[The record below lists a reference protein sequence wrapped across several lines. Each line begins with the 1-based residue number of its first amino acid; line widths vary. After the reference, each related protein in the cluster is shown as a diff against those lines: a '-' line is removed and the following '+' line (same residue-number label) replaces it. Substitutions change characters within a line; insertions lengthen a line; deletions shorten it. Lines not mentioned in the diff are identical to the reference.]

1 MTISARNRIILSG
14 TALVAVFA
22 AIFVY
27 SVATLFR
34 MAPTQIF
41 DFAGETPIA
50 PLSLVLFC
58 ELFFCIATLVVLY
71 VSFRKTSSAEIF
83 FFMLFVVS
91 MSFDAL
97 KMVHLVID
105 ATSMPPYFGVLVSRI
120 IYFAHFLGPAS
131 LFASGLFATGMRYER
146 LEIVLIST
154 LLLSFTL
161 AATIPIDMT
170 QLEPWF
176 VMRHGYSREIR
187 AVSILLYL
195 FAFANFLLAAYQS
208 RNRNHL
214 IIAAGLA
221 LSIGGREILFYRL
234 DVISVI
240 FAFVLLVFGSTIF
253 GERTHEVYLW
263 S

>member
-14 TALVAVFA
+14 AVLAAAFA

-34 MAPTQIF
+34 MAPTQVF

-50 PLSLVLFC
+50 PLAFLLFC
-58 ELFFCIATLVVLY
+58 ELFFCIATLIVLY
-71 VSFRKTSSAEIF
+71 ISFRKTASAEIF
-83 FFMLFVVS
+83 FFTLFVVS
-91 MSFDAL
+91 MSFDTL
-97 KMVHLVID
+97 KIVLLVID
-105 ATSMPPYFGVLVSRI
+105 ATSLPPYFGVVVSRF

-131 LFASGLFATGMRYER
+131 LFACGLFATGMRYER
-146 LEIVLIST
+146 IEIVLISS

-161 AATIPIDMT
+161 AATVPIDMT
-170 QLEPWF
+170 LLEPWF
-176 VMRHGYSREIR
+176 VMRLGYSREIR
-187 AVSILLYL
+187 GVTVLLYL
-195 FAFANFLLAAYQS
+195 FAFTNFLLAAYQL

-214 IIAAGLA
+214 IIATGLA
-221 LSIGGREILFYRL
+221 LAIGGREILFYRI

-240 FAFVLLVFGSTIF
+240 FAFVLLVFGTTIF

>member
-1 MTISARNRIILSG
+1 MSG
-14 TALVAVFA
+14 TALVALFA

-34 MAPTQIF
+34 MAPTQVF

-50 PLSLVLFC
+50 PLALLLFC
-58 ELFFCIATLVVLY
+58 ELFFCIATLIVLY
-71 VSFRKTSSAEIF
+71 VSFRKTASAEIF
-83 FFMLFVVS
+83 FFMIFVVS
-91 MSFDAL
+91 ISFDAL

-105 ATSMPPYFGVLVSRI
+105 ATSLPPYFGVVVSRCI
-120 IYFAHFLGPAS
+120 HFAHFLGPAS

-146 LEIVLIST
+146 LEIVLISS

-170 QLEPWF
+170 LLEPWF
-176 VMRHGYSREIR
+176 VMRLGYAREIR
-187 AVSILLYL
+187 GVTTLLYI
-195 FAFANFLLAAYQS
+195 FAFTNFLLAAYQS
-208 RNRNHL
+208 RNRNLL
-214 IIAAGLA
+214 IIATGLA
-221 LSIGGREILFYRL
+221 LAIGGREILFYRT

-240 FAFVLLVFGSTIF
+240 IAFVLLVFGSTIF